1 MIDSRKLLLFIICIL
16 FGVSLGVG
24 TYVVLTDQQRR
35 TETNFYLAQVQ
46 TLNEIIVGK
55 EANITQLEQDQ
66 QALHQEI
73 NQLSGQLEQLTQQRA
88 RNGLNA
94 Y

>member
-1 MIDSRKLLLFIICIL
+1 M
-16 FGVSLGVG
+16 
-24 TYVVLTDQQRR
+24 VLTDQQRR

-46 TLNEIIVGK
+46 TLNEIIVVGK